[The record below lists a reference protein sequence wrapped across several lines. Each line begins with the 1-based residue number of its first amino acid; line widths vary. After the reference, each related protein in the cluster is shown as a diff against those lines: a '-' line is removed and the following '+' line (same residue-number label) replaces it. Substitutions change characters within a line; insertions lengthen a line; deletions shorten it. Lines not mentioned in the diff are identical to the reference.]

1 MKKVAIIGGGI
12 SGLYIASLLRLNSN
26 YEVTIYEKK
35 NSINLEKGYG
45 IQLSVNSVKLLNKIG
60 FQNINLNEKFFPNKV
75 NFYSLKDKSKI
86 CDLDLSVFNDSKD
99 KYTTLQRS
107 TLIDF
112 LRNKLPSNLIN
123 FNKKV
128 IEVQSVSEITKV
140 IFRDKSSIECDYL
153 IISDGV
159 FSKTKSLI
167 INKEIKPKYFNS
179 IAVRGNIDQKDLQNI
194 YHNNISLFLGSNL
207 HSVVYPV
214 NQRGQFNFV
223 TILRK
228 NLNIEELA
236 DYSLFNSEE
245 FVSSALL
252 EVAKQLDKIIIEN
265 LKDIKC
271 FPVFTSTEI
280 FQPKNKNT
288 YVIGDA
294 FFAFPPTFAQ
304 GASQSIEVAH
314 ELYENFENENE
325 NENDQF
331 NKERIKRTKMIDRK
345 SRLNY
350 FAFHLSNPLM
360 IFVRNLLM
368 RYLVKNKNF
377 LKNYLGSIYK

>member
-26 YEVTIYEKK
+26 YEIKIYEKN
-35 NSINLEKGYG
+35 NSVNLEKGYG
-45 IQLSVNSVKLLNKIG
+45 IQLSVNSIKLLNKIG
-60 FQNINLNEKFFPNKV
+60 FQNIHVKDKFFPNRV

-86 CDLDLSVFNDSKD
+86 CDLDISSFNDSKD
-99 KYTTLQRS
+99 KYTTLQRFI
-107 TLIDF
+107 LIDF

-128 IEVQSVSEITKV
+128 IDVQSASEITKV
-140 IFRDKSSIECDYL
+140 IFEDNSSIECDYL
-153 IISDGV
+153 IISDGL
-159 FSKTKSLI
+159 FSKTRVLVN
-167 INKEIKPKYFNS
+167 NKEIKPKYFNS
-179 IAVRGNIDQKDLQNI
+179 IAVRGVIDQNNLKNID
-194 YHNNISLFLGSNL
+194 HNNISLSLGSNL

-214 NQRGQFNFV
+214 NQNGHFNFV
-223 TILRK
+223 TIFRK
-228 NLNIEELA
+228 NLNSQQLA
-236 DYSLFNSEE
+236 DYSLFNSKE

-252 EVAKQLDKIIIEN
+252 EISKQIDSNIIEN

-271 FPVFTSTEI
+271 FPIFVSKEI
-280 FQPKNKNT
+280 SQPKKNNT
-288 YVIGDA
+288 FVIGDA

-304 GASQSIEVAH
+304 GASQSIEVAY
-314 ELYENFENENE
+314 ELYKNFE

-331 NKERIKRTKMIDRK
+331 NEERIERTKMIDRK

-368 RYLVKNKNF
+368 KYLVKNKNF
-377 LKNYLGSIYK
+377 LENYLGNIYR